1 MYKVFIKDKRIVFT
15 NNQQY
20 VDNVESELRLYF
32 FSTDLTTVLLELLQ
46 KAKRLKEIVIV
57 VDDAENAF
65 NQFKSSFTLI
75 EAAGGVVKNNLN
87 KTLFIYRLEHWDL
100 PKGKIEKGEQIE
112 EAAIREVEE
121 ECAVTG
127 LKIVKPLNDS
137 YHIYHLNDNPILK
150 KTYWF
155 EMRTDFDG
163 ELIPQKEEGIEKV
176 EWFTDEQIKEIALKN
191 TYSSIAYFITTSLR
205 T

>member
-20 VDNVESELRLYF
+20 VDNVESELRLHF
-32 FSTDLTTVLLELLQ
+32 FSPDLTTILLDLLQ
-46 KAKRLKEIVIV
+46 RAKRLQEIVIV
-57 VDDAENAF
+57 VDDVENAF
-65 NQFKSSFTLI
+65 NQFKLSFNLI
-75 EAAGGVVKNNLN
+75 EAAGGVVKNTQN
-87 KTLFIYRLEHWDL
+87 KTLFIYRLDHWDL

-112 EAAIREVEE
+112 AAAIREVEE

-137 YHIYHLNDNPILK
+137 YHIYHLNDKPILK

-155 EMRTDFDG
+155 EMQTDYNG

-176 EWFTDEQIKEIALKN
+176 EWFTDKQINEIALKN
-191 TYSSIAYFITTSLR
+191 TYSSIAYFLR
-205 T
+205 KNL

>member
-75 EAAGGVVKNNLN
+75 EAAGGVVKNTQNQ
-87 KTLFIYRLEHWDL
+87 TLFIYRLDHWDL

-112 EAAIREVEE
+112 AAAIREVEE

>member
-20 VDNVESELRLYF
+20 VDNVESELRLRF
-32 FSTDLTTVLLELLQ
+32 FSTDLTTILLDLLQ
-46 KAKRLKEIVIV
+46 RAKRLKEIVIV

-65 NQFKSSFTLI
+65 NQFKSNFNLI
-75 EAAGGVVKNNLN
+75 EAAGGVVKNSKNQ
-87 KTLFIYRLEHWDL
+87 TLFIYRLEHWDL

-112 EAAIREVEE
+112 GAAIREVEE

-137 YHIYHLNDNPILK
+137 YHIYHLDESPILK

>member
-20 VDNVESELRLYF
+20 VDNVQLGLKLHF
-32 FSTDLTTVLLELLQ
+32 FTPDLTPVLVDLLHRN
-46 KAKRLKEIVIV
+46 KYLKEVVVFV
-57 VDDAENAF
+57 VDAESAF
-65 NQFKSSFTLI
+65 EQFKAHFKLI
-75 EAAGGVVKNNLN
+75 EAAGGVVKNTENQ
-87 KTLFIYRLEHWDL
+87 TLFIYRLNHWDL
-100 PKGKIEKGEQIE
+100 PKGKIEKGEKIE

-121 ECAVTG
+121 ECAVTN

-137 YHIYHLNDNPILK
+137 YHIYDLDEQPILK

-155 EMRTDFDG
+155 KMQTDFDG

-176 EWFTDEQIKEIALKN
+176 EWFTNEQIQEVALKN
-191 TYSSIAYFITTSLR
+191 TYASIRGFIQDNFKF
-205 T
+205 

>member
-20 VDNVESELRLYF
+20 VDNVESELRLRF
-32 FSTDLTTVLLELLQ
+32 FSSDLTTILLDLLQ
-46 KAKRLKEIVIV
+46 RAKRLQEIVII
-57 VDDAENAF
+57 VDDVENAF

-75 EAAGGVVKNNLN
+75 EAAGGVVKNNQN
-87 KTLFIYRLEHWDL
+87 KTLFIYRLNNWDL

-155 EMRTDFDG
+155 EMQTDFDG
-163 ELIPQKEEGIEKV
+163 KLIPQTEEGIEKV
-176 EWFTDEQIKEIALKN
+176 EWFTNEQIKEIALKN
-191 TYSSIAYFITTSLR
+191 TYSSIADFLASSLG